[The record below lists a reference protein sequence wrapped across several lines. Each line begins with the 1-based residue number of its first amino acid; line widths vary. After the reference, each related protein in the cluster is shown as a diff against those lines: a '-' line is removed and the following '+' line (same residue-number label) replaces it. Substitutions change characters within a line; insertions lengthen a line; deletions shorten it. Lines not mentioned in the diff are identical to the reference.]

1 MNLNKAMKVRTVLK
15 KLGMTQEQLA
25 NEIGCS
31 RIYLNEVLN
40 CKRNDAKI
48 EEALDTWIKKNS

>member
-1 MNLNKAMKVRTVLK
+1 MNLNKAMKVRTILK

-40 CKRNDAKI
+40 GKRNDARI
-48 EEALDTWIKKNS
+48 EEALDAWIKENS

>member
-1 MNLNKAMKVRTVLK
+1 MNLNKAMKLRKFLK

>member
-1 MNLNKAMKVRTVLK
+1 MNLNKAMKVRTFLK

-48 EEALDTWIKKNS
+48 EEDLDTWIKKNS